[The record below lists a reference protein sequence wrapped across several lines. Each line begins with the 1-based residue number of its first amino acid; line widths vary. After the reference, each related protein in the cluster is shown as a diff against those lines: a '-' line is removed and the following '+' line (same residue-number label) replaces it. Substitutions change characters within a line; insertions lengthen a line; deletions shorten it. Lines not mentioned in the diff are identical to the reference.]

1 LFARI
6 VLAGRDA
13 WQRVAYDTDLII
25 RTGIVAAA
33 RAEAGP
39 NLAGETEKREIFV
52 DEGVS
57 IVVEPVAKTDFVN
70 GLTRNIN
77 AIGEA
82 VTVVVEAIVTRC
94 FAQDLG
100 SRIGNRPVLAKGSG
114 TIGGALLRAADDAW
128 VAGLC
133 DFATVADVVSV
144 VDRSVTVIVD
154 GVAELGGV
162 RIDRRVAIVAVT

>member
-1 LFARI
+1 
-6 VLAGRDA
+6 
-13 WQRVAYDTDLII
+13 
-25 RTGIVAAA
+25 
-33 RAEAGP
+33 
-39 NLAGETEKREIFV
+39 
-52 DEGVS
+52 
-57 IVVEPVAKTDFVN
+57 
-70 GLTRNIN
+70 
-77 AIGEA
+77 
-82 VTVVVEAIVTRC
+82 
-94 FAQDLG
+94 
-100 SRIGNRPVLAKGSG
+100 VLAKGSG